1 MKKIIMRNIRAPIYD
16 THQAAVSAATDVL
29 MKEGVRFTNIT
40 LCKKSLDARRKNDI
54 HYLCSVIVS
63 CEKLPNEKKLKYL
76 DAVVLKEEE
85 VTPVFG
91 DRIATSP
98 HVVVGFGP
106 CGMFTALLLAENGYR
121 PVVIERGG
129 DVASRKK
136 AVQSFYNTRVLDLSS
151 NIQFGAGGAGTF
163 SDGKLLTRVND
174 PRCSYVLKRL
184 VEFGAPEDITV
195 NAKPHIGTDILERIV
210 ENIAERI
217 ISLGGEIHY
226 NTRMTAIKT
235 DSCGRAV
242 AVVTDKSEISCET
255 LTLAIGHS
263 SRDTYGYLIKNSFAV
278 VPKSF
283 SVGVRVEHLQS
294 EISYALYGDKA
305 SELPPGEYSLS
316 KREGSRGVY
325 SFCMCPGG
333 EVVAAAS
340 EEGQVV
346 TNGMSRRARDLENAN
361 SAIAVSVDPTDYGSS
376 AEGAIEFQRELEKK
390 AFVMAGSNYNAPLQT
405 MGDFMKGECKSE
417 PTKVRSSYMGGDH
430 FTVCDLNKLLP
441 PFVSQMLKVGF
452 DDFGRR
458 IRGFDADYALLTGVE
473 SRTSSPVRIMRGE
486 DMTATGHPNIY
497 PCGEGAGYAGGI
509 TSAALDGISCSFEI
523 MKKYRRPE

>member
-1 MKKIIMRNIRAPIYD
+1 M
-16 THQAAVSAATDVL
+16 
-29 MKEGVRFTNIT
+29 
-40 LCKKSLDARRKNDI
+40 
-54 HYLCSVIVS
+54 
-63 CEKLPNEKKLKYL
+63 
-76 DAVVLKEEE
+76 
-85 VTPVFG
+85 
-91 DRIATSP
+91 
-98 HVVVGFGP
+98 
-106 CGMFTALLLAENGYR
+106 
-121 PVVIERGG
+121 
-129 DVASRKK
+129 
-136 AVQSFYNTRVLDLSS
+136 
-151 NIQFGAGGAGTF
+151 
-163 SDGKLLTRVND
+163 
-174 PRCSYVLKRL
+174 
-184 VEFGAPEDITV
+184 
-195 NAKPHIGTDILERIV
+195 
-210 ENIAERI
+210 
-217 ISLGGEIHY
+217 
-226 NTRMTAIKT
+226 
-235 DSCGRAV
+235 
-242 AVVTDKSEISCET
+242 
-255 LTLAIGHS
+255 
-263 SRDTYGYLIKNSFAV
+263 
-278 VPKSF
+278 
-283 SVGVRVEHLQS
+283 
-294 EISYALYGDKA
+294 
-305 SELPPGEYSLS
+305 
-316 KREGSRGVY
+316 
-325 SFCMCPGG
+325 
-333 EVVAAAS
+333 
-340 EEGQVV
+340 V